1 MAGPGSRPTAP
12 GFGIVQSHLPDWK
25 VHAPQTMADG
35 GLHAL
40 LHFVRELRAR
50 DRAPG
55 RSSAG
60 TDPAPGGDSVVQPS

>member
-35 GLHAL
+35 SLHAQ

-50 DRAPG
+50 DRALG
-55 RSSAG
+55 RSSPG
-60 TDPAPGGDSVVQPS
+60 PDHDPGGGSVVPPS